1 MPGLLI
7 YYAVFFN
14 VAGLNLNRSVAA
26 ASAAVTVVRAAA
38 TAASAAVIAVA
49 GNKKYKEYENN
60 NPQSFVVKKVAKAVH
75 WNSS

>member
-14 VAGLNLNRSVAA
+14 VAGLNLNRSVA
-26 ASAAVTVVRAAA
+26 
-38 TAASAAVIAVA
+38 AASAAVIAVA